1 MAVQIILSCRAAR
14 PDPRNSY
21 HTSTKSQIICNS
33 FNNDHQIIL
42 SCRAARPDPHN
53 SHHTVTKSQ
62 SIRNSVNNDPI
73 SFSCRLWI
81 PSNFHIKSYIFM
93 IMTWRS
99 ILVFEISARNVQCLP
114 EILGS
119 GQNIRFHSVNMTCRS
134 ILVFEISAR
143 NVQFL
148 PGILGSGQKHKETQT
163 I

>member
-33 FNNDHQIIL
+33 SNNDHQIIL

-93 IMTWRS
+93 IMAW
-99 ILVFEISARNVQCLP
+99 
-114 EILGS
+114 
-119 GQNIRFHSVNMTCRS
+119 RS

-148 PGILGSGQKHKETQT
+148 PEILGSGQKHKVSFGKYDMS
-163 I
+163 INSRV